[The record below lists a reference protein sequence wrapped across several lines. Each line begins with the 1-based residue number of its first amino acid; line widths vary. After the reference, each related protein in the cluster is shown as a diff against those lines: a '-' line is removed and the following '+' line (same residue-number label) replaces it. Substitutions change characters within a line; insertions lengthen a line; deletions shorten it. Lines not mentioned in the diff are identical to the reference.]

1 MDMSAPAIPG
11 GRIEGYRNSAPRLI
25 RLVGLGEAGSKVACS
40 VAEHAR
46 PNVEVMTNAMPVGW
60 AELASERCGART
72 NMIVVVCAEG
82 DQRLFRP
89 ERGKPDM
96 LVTFVFLRS
105 GRPASPDA
113 VSDRQV
119 ASARSFSDLFVTTS
133 DADYVSDLIDNLAS

>member
-1 MDMSAPAIPG
+1 
-11 GRIEGYRNSAPRLI
+11 
-25 RLVGLGEAGSKVACS
+25 

-46 PNVEVMTNAMPVGW
+46 PNVEVMTNAMPVSW
-60 AELASERCGART
+60 AELASERCGARM
-72 NMIVVVCAEG
+72 NMIVIVCAEG

-96 LVTFVFLRS
+96 LVTFVLLRNS
-105 GRPASPDA
+105 GSPASPDA